1 MSKNVQTAI
10 LHIVVGVVC
19 FIGALI
25 VFNSNIGEEKGSAV
39 SESLPTRPI
48 RCLKSV
54 MIRAAT
60 I

>member
-39 SESLPTRPI
+39 SELANRPI